1 MSMKQWSAV
10 ALMACAGAASAAG
23 SSWGGIGFD
32 DGTPGKGGYALGP
45 LTVQAQAKTGYAA
58 AAFSST
64 FGAADHLEIQR
75 SNNDYGTVG
84 MSFVWQDAVQI
95 TGGVGAGQARLTVD
109 SVLQEQ
115 GVAGDAGVTL
125 FLFDHMLTPNE
136 LSAYQ
141 GQGTTNNPF
150 GVAPV
155 LDAYHAHVSGL
166 GALTEH
172 QSGDFSFQY
181 GQTFYLLA
189 LYNGGS
195 GNQGDAPSTLSYDAK
210 VQLTVLNNAQ
220 AVVQGNV
227 PAAAV
232 PEPSSVAMLLAGL
245 GIVGVAARRRRV

>member
-23 SSWGGIGFD
+23 YSWGGIGFE
-32 DGTPGKGGYALGP
+32 DGSPGKGGYALGP
-45 LTVQAQAKTGYAA
+45 LAMQAQANTAYASA
-58 AAFSST
+58 SFSFT
-64 FGAADHLEIQR
+64 FGVADHLEIQR
-75 SNNDYGTVG
+75 SSNDYGMVG
-84 MSFVWQDAVQI
+84 MGFVWQDAVQI
-95 TGGVGAGQARLTVD
+95 TGGVGTGLARVTID

-125 FLFDHMLTPNE
+125 FLLDHMLTLDE
-136 LSAYQ
+136 LNAYK
-141 GQGTTNNPF
+141 GQGAPNNPF
-150 GVAPV
+150 GVAPL

-166 GALTEH
+166 GTLAEH
-172 QSGDFSFQY
+172 GSADFDFQY
-181 GQTFYLLA
+181 GQPLYLLA

-195 GNQGDAPSTLSYDAK
+195 GNDGDAQASLSYDAT
-210 VQLTVLNNAQ
+210 VRLTVLNNAQ

-245 GIVGVAARRRRV
+245 GIVGAAARRRRA